1 MTKFTSLLQL
11 LKHLV
16 FLSDALMIFKMI
28 HQAFLAPTCQEF
40 ELDLIWIGSPF
51 EIEDGGTSALD
62 LAPTRSGI

>member
-1 MTKFTSLLQL
+1 VAQFASLLQL

-16 FLSDALMIFKMI
+16 FLSDALVIFKMI
-28 HQAFLAPTCQEF
+28 YQAFLAPPCQEF

-51 EIEDGGTSALD
+51 EVEDGGTCALD